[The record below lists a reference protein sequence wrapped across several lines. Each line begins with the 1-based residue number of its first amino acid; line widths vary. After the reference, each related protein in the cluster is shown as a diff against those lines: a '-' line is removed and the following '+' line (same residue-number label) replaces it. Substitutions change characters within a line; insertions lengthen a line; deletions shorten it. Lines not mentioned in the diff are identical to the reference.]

1 MIKKILMLVLLAT
14 PLSLAAQK
22 FAHFNMPEV
31 VQALPAYKTAQ
42 TELEDMAKKFETDLN
57 EMRKEITTKMEKY
70 QTEVNESTP
79 ANIRQRRE
87 QEIMVMQQKFEQARQ
102 DNAQAFEEARQS
114 KMQPLYQKI
123 SDAVNAVAKEGSYVY
138 VIDKAGAQ
146 ATIFINESL
155 SEDVTKKVMGKLGI
169 TAPAAK

>member
-79 ANIRQRRE
+79 GICPETSRSISPVPARFFTAIPPTVPSRQ
-87 QEIMVMQQKFEQARQ
+87 V
-102 DNAQAFEEARQS
+102 
-114 KMQPLYQKI
+114 
-123 SDAVNAVAKEGSYVY
+123 G
-138 VIDKAGAQ
+138 
-146 ATIFINESL
+146 
-155 SEDVTKKVMGKLGI
+155 
-169 TAPAAK
+169 